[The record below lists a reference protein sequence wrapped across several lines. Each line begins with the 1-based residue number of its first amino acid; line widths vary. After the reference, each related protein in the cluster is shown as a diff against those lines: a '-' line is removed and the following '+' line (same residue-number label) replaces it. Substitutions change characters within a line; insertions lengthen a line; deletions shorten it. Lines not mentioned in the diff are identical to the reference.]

1 MIKGLLQLKP
11 STKNSFSLG
20 KVHEGFRIPMI
31 SDVMFDTM
39 FHHPERKQYVCFLLS
54 KVLGEDQKEIEE
66 TIRFEKEAL
75 EKENYHDSK
84 KILDLLCS
92 VGDRYYNI
100 EINNN
105 PLISSL
111 ERNIAYLGDIYKRKM
126 KRGKKD
132 EYQNVVQININ
143 NFSFEGH
150 EEVMEVYQ
158 YRDEKGRLLTDKITI
173 IYIYL
178 PNIKK
183 KYYNKE
189 KLTELEEFLFICNET
204 NEEEIKEIC
213 ERNAIMKEY
222 VEEAKKASK
231 KTTIV
236 KLYDKE
242 RQKAYDYKQE
252 IYRQSEEA
260 EERGERI
267 GLDKGEKI
275 GLDKGIHQVALTML
289 KKNLDINLIAEC
301 TGLTSNQLQS
311 LMQK

>member
-1 MIKGLLQLKP
+1 
-11 STKNSFSLG
+11 
-20 KVHEGFRIPMI
+20 
-31 SDVMFDTM
+31 
-39 FHHPERKQYVCFLLS
+39 
-54 KVLGEDQKEIEE
+54 
-66 TIRFEKEAL
+66 
-75 EKENYHDSK
+75 
-84 KILDLLCS
+84 
-92 VGDRYYNI
+92 
-100 EINNN
+100 
-105 PLISSL
+105 
-111 ERNIAYLGDIYKRKM
+111 M

-158 YRDEKGRLLTDKITI
+158 YRDEKGALLTDKITI

-213 ERNAIMKEY
+213 ERNEIMKEY

-242 RQKAYDYKQE
+242 RQKTYDYKQE

-260 EERGERI
+260 EERGMERGMAKGERI
-267 GLDKGEKI
+267 GLDKGEKIGLNKGEKI

-289 KKNLDINLIAEC
+289 KDNVELSLISKY
-301 TGLTSNQLQS
+301 TGLTSTQLQS